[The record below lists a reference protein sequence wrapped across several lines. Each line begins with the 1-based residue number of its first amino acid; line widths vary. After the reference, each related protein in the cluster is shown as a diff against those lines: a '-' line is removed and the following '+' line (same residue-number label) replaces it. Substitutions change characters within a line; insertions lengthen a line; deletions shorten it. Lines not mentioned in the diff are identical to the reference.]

1 MTKMYELDEIYFKA
15 KAIVE
20 SGMSWEAKYD
30 LIFSEEISRK
40 FSSIARGFD
49 YYDPDT
55 TYEEDVMAWYNSA
68 HEYLW
73 G

>member
-1 MTKMYELDEIYFKA
+1 MNKMYELSEIYFKA

-20 SGMSWEAKYD
+20 SDFSWEVKYD
-30 LIFSEEISRK
+30 LIFNEEVSRK

-55 TYEEDVMAWYNSA
+55 SYEEDVMAWYNAA

-73 G
+73 S